1 MTYLLTLLL
10 TGLLA
15 WPFYYRL
22 KVYEKHVKPFIGI
35 IPAAF
40 IAVGTILVIRYI
52 QVHGNL
58 AHILSFPDIITTAT
72 FIILSVAITI
82 FHGWMIF
89 GAESFQSSQGSDSF
103 EGVMCGVILGAAISL
118 LFGMLSAYP
127 IIISIMELS

>member
-1 MTYLLTLLL
+1 MKYLLFVIL
-10 TGLLA
+10 TGLLT

-58 AHILSFPDIITTAT
+58 TQFL
-72 FIILSVAITI
+72 
-82 FHGWMIF
+82 
-89 GAESFQSSQGSDSF
+89 
-103 EGVMCGVILGAAISL
+103 C
-118 LFGMLSAYP
+118 
-127 IIISIMELS
+127 